1 MVPGSAGVFPAQE
14 CEMPA
19 SAGAA
24 DLQGQAQE
32 QARRLRAWIC
42 ALPSDTWSC
51 LASFVQTY
59 KEVTPNQG
67 AVEGRSVLRR

>member
-1 MVPGSAGVFPAQE
+1 MVPESARVLPAQE

-42 ALPSDTWSC
+42 ALP
-51 LASFVQTY
+51 
-59 KEVTPNQG
+59 
-67 AVEGRSVLRR
+67 RRLELLGFFCANL